1 MTAALRFTTLAALA
15 LLALFAGTLSARA
28 QVAFETQAREA
39 ILIDAQTGTILFE
52 KNADTPMPPASMSK
66 LMTTFMVFE
75 AIKEGRL
82 KLEDRLPVS
91 ERAWKMG
98 GSKMWVLVGDEIRV
112 ADLLRGVIVQSGND
126 ACIVLAEALAGSEE
140 AFADRMTRRARE
152 MGFQTATFMNATGWP
167 AEGHQMTAREVAL
180 LSRRI
185 IEQFPGLY
193 KIYSETSFTW
203 AGITQENRNP
213 LLYTDIGA
221 DGLKTGHT
229 EEAGYGLAGTAVRD
243 GRRLIVVVT
252 GLPSTRDRAQE
263 SQRLLRWGFSE
274 FDNIKLFSKGET
286 VEVADVWAG
295 DAATVP
301 LVVADDIT
309 VTLPVVARDGVTVT
323 ASYVGPVQ
331 APVAAGTRVGTLK
344 VSVPDGDDVELPLYA
359 GADVGKAGLMGRLKA
374 AATYA
379 VHSVLGN

>member
-1 MTAALRFTTLAALA
+1 MTASLRIVRVAALA
-15 LLALFAGTLSARA
+15 MLALTVAAGLARA

-39 ILIDAQTGTILFE
+39 ILLDATTGAVLFE
-52 KNADTPMPPASMSK
+52 KNPDTPMPPASMSK
-66 LMTTFMVFE
+66 LMTTYMVFE

-82 KLEDRLPVS
+82 RLEDRLPVS

-98 GSKMWVLVGDEIRV
+98 GSKMWVMVGEQIRV

-152 MGFQTATFMNATGWP
+152 LGFQTSTFRNATGWP

-185 IEQFPGLY
+185 IEEFPDLY
-193 KIYSETSFTW
+193 PIYSETSFTW
-203 AGITQENRNP
+203 EGITQENRNP

-229 EEAGYGLAGTAVRD
+229 EEAGYGLAGSAVRD

-274 FDNIKLFSKGET
+274 FDNVQLFKKGET
-286 VEVADVWAG
+286 VDVAEVWAG
-295 DAATVP
+295 DAETVP

-309 VTLPVVARDGVTVT
+309 VTLPVIARDGVSVT
-323 ASYVGPVQ
+323 ASYVGPIQ
-331 APVAAGTRVGTLK
+331 APVAAGTRVGTLRIAM
-344 VSVPDGDDVELPLYA
+344 PDRADVELPLYA

-374 AATYA
+374 AASYA